1 MNIIF
6 KSTLATGALLAVA
19 SMAYLIFLAGN
30 LPSVAAQAST
40 PQAIVTDQL
49 AESDNQSSLAASDT
63 LAADNEDSDLIEDDN
78 IILDETEI
86 FLDEKI
92 YFGDYVYEAQ
102 AGDNLT
108 YLARK
113 SVQIYLEGEPQI
125 DFETSQVIAAETH
138 IVQDLG
144 AFELAIGQEVAID
157 VTLVADHI
165 DSANELDENAKACWA
180 RYEPIREKLD
190 FIEPLALPQVI
201 TFNPEAEPVTDDDD
215 DNEIIITNSDENL
228 GTTTLKSDFS
238 FYLTIFAVV
247 ALLATAVWVLIIVGR
262 QNKEEAQNP
271 NWNSKKE
278 PSKKVRISESEMVR
292 KAKALP
298 KTLGT
303 KTEDLKKRRR
313 AASKKLKRRRGKKD
327 Q

>member
-6 KSTLATGALLAVA
+6 KSTLTACVLLALA
-19 SMAYLIFLAGN
+19 SIAYLTLLASN

-40 PQAIVTDQL
+40 SQAIVADQL
-49 AESDNQSSLAASDT
+49 AASDNQSSLPVSNT
-63 LAADNEDSDLIEDDN
+63 IPADDENSGLIEDDSV
-78 IILDETEI
+78 ILDETEI

-102 AGDNLT
+102 TGDNLT

-125 DFETSQVIAAETH
+125 NFETSQVIAAETH

-165 DSANELDENAKACWA
+165 DSANELDESAKACWA
-180 RYEPIREKLD
+180 RYEPIRETLD
-190 FIEPLALPQVI
+190 FIEPVALPQVI
-201 TFNPEAEPVTDDDD
+201 TFNPEPAPVADD
-215 DNEIIITNSDENL
+215 DNEIIIANSDENS

-238 FYLTIFAVV
+238 LYLTIFAIV

-262 QNKEEAQNP
+262 QNKEEDQNP

-278 PSKKVRISESEMVR
+278 SSKKVRISESEMVR

-303 KTEDLKKRRR
+303 KTEDLKNRRR

>member
-1 MNIIF
+1 MNVIF
-6 KSTLATGALLAVA
+6 KSSLTACVLLALA
-19 SMAYLIFLAGN
+19 SIAYLTLLAGN
-30 LPSVAAQAST
+30 LPSVAAQTST
-40 PQAIVTDQL
+40 SQVIAADQL
-49 AESDNQSSLAASDT
+49 AKTDNKSSLPASNTIPANDE
-63 LAADNEDSDLIEDDN
+63 NSGLIESDN
-78 IILDETEI
+78 IILDEAEL

-113 SVQIYLEGEPQI
+113 SVQIYLDGEPQI
-125 DFETSQVIAAETH
+125 YFETSQVIAAETH

-157 VTLVADHI
+157 VALVANHI
-165 DSANELDENAKACWA
+165 DSANELDESAKACWA
-180 RYEPIREKLD
+180 RYEPIRETLD

-201 TFNPEAEPVTDDDD
+201 TFNPEPAPVASD

-238 FYLTIFAVV
+238 LYLTIFAVV
-247 ALLATAVWVLIIVGR
+247 ALIATAAWVLIIVGR
-262 QNKEEAQNP
+262 QNKEKDKNP

-278 PSKKVRISESEMVR
+278 SSKKVRISESEMVR

-303 KTEDLKKRRR
+303 KTEDLKNRRR
-313 AASKKLKRRRGKKD
+313 AATKKLKRRQGKKD

>member
-6 KSTLATGALLAVA
+6 KSTLTVGALLALA
-19 SMAYLIFLAGN
+19 SMAYLTFLAGN
-30 LPSVAAQAST
+30 LPSVAAQTSAS
-40 PQAIVTDQL
+40 QATVADQL
-49 AESDNQSSLAASDT
+49 AASDNQSSLPASDT
-63 LAADNEDSDLIEDDN
+63 LSADDENGGLIENDD

-86 FLDEKI
+86 LLDEKI

-125 DFETSQVIAAETH
+125 NFETSQVIAAETH

-180 RYEPIREKLD
+180 RYAPIREGLD
-190 FIEPLALPQVI
+190 FIEPLALPQVV
-201 TFNPEAEPVTDDDD
+201 TFNPEPAPVAGD
-215 DNEIIITNSDENL
+215 DNEIIITDSDENL

-238 FYLTIFAVV
+238 LYLTIFAVV
-247 ALLATAVWVLIIVGR
+247 ALLAAAVWVLIIVGR
-262 QNKEEAQNP
+262 QNKQEDQNP
-271 NWNSKKE
+271 HWNSKKE
-278 PSKKVRISESEMVR
+278 SSKKVRISESEMVR

-313 AASKKLKRRRGKKD
+313 AASKKLQRRRGKKD
-327 Q
+327 R